1 MGTLARNGLNI
12 LLIFL
17 FCFSN
22 KVKVETMN
30 HLKKAAINI
39 TSKLG
44 LLNTH
49 RTLVIAISEEQKVY
63 ENMIK
68 LVLARVNG
76 KGFNKKY

>member
-1 MGTLARNGLNI
+1 
-12 LLIFL
+12 
-17 FCFSN
+17 
-22 KVKVETMN
+22 MN

-49 RTLVIAISEEQKVY
+49 RTLVIAISEEQRVN
-63 ENMIK
+63 ENLIK

-76 KGFNKKY
+76 RRFNRNI

>member
-1 MGTLARNGLNI
+1 
-12 LLIFL
+12 
-17 FCFSN
+17 
-22 KVKVETMN
+22 MN
-30 HLKKAAINI
+30 HLKKAAISI

-63 ENMIK
+63 ENMLK

>member
-1 MGTLARNGLNI
+1 
-12 LLIFL
+12 
-17 FCFSN
+17 
-22 KVKVETMN
+22 MN